1 MNKEELVNK
10 IMDNFYEGMSEDERH
25 LLIRVLN
32 AVKNIK
38 DISKEPS
45 KDLFEIQKT
54 WDKVSSKLY
63 NNNKVSIK
71 LYNNSIRNS
80 DVIFKSNANDFKF
93 EDYASN
99 HGKLDETTSD
109 EFRKNDIGYLNTK
122 VEISDKNIY
131 KLETRLL
138 EDYIMA
144 DDCLKNYESDK
155 AKKKILILLTE
166 MEILLKMQIT
176 FPSQLP
182 SCIDSL
188 TSKESVK
195 KRGKIKHGK

>member
-10 IMDNFYEGMSEDERH
+10 IMDNFYKGMPDDERH
-25 LLIRVLN
+25 LLIRMLN
-32 AVKNIK
+32 AVKNSK
-38 DISKEPS
+38 DVSKEPS

-54 WDKVSSKLY
+54 LDKVSSKLY
-63 NNNKVSIK
+63 NNNIK
-71 LYNNSIRNS
+71 NLN
-80 DVIFKSNANDFKF
+80 VIFKNNIKGPNDFKF
-93 EDYASN
+93 KDYTYSN
-99 HGKLDETTSD
+99 DNLNVVTLDE
-109 EFRKNDIGYLNTK
+109 FIKNDINYFNNDSK
-122 VEISDKNIY
+122 ISSKNMY

-144 DDCLKNYESDK
+144 DDCLKNYENDK

-195 KRGKIKHGK
+195 KRGEIKHGR

>member
-10 IMDNFYEGMSEDERH
+10 IMDNFYEGMPEDKRH

-38 DISKEPS
+38 DMSKEPS

-54 WDKVSSKLY
+54 WDKVSS
-63 NNNKVSIK
+63 K

-109 EFRKNDIGYLNTK
+109 EFRKNDISYLKTK

-195 KRGKIKHGK
+195 KRGEIKHGK

>member
-10 IMDNFYEGMSEDERH
+10 IMDNFYEGMPEDKRH

-38 DISKEPS
+38 DMSKEPS

-54 WDKVSSKLY
+54 WDKVSS
-63 NNNKVSIK
+63 K

-109 EFRKNDIGYLNTK
+109 EFRKNDISYLKTK

-182 SCIDSL
+182 SCVDSL

-195 KRGKIKHGK
+195 KRGEIKHGK

>member
-1 MNKEELVNK
+1 MNKEELFNK
-10 IMDNFYEGMSEDERH
+10 IMDNFYEGMPEYKRH

-38 DISKEPS
+38 DMSKEPS

-54 WDKVSSKLY
+54 WDKVSS
-63 NNNKVSIK
+63 K

-109 EFRKNDIGYLNTK
+109 EFRKNDISYLKTK

-195 KRGKIKHGK
+195 KRGEIKHGK

>member
-10 IMDNFYEGMSEDERH
+10 IMDNFYEGMPEDERH

-63 NNNKVSIK
+63 NN
-71 LYNNSIRNS
+71 SIRNS

-93 EDYASN
+93 EDYAIN

-109 EFRKNDIGYLNTK
+109 EFRKNDISYLKTK

-195 KRGKIKHGK
+195 KRGEIKHGK

>member
-10 IMDNFYEGMSEDERH
+10 IMDNFYKGMPDDERH
-25 LLIRVLN
+25 LLIRMLN
-32 AVKNIK
+32 AVKNSK
-38 DISKEPS
+38 DVSKEPS

-63 NNNKVSIK
+63 NNSIK
-71 LYNNSIRNS
+71 NS
-80 DVIFKSNANDFKF
+80 DVIFKSNIKGPNDFKF
-93 EDYASN
+93 KNYTYNNDN
-99 HGKLDETTSD
+99 LNVVTLDE
-109 EFRKNDIGYLNTK
+109 FIKNDINYFNNDSK
-122 VEISDKNIY
+122 ISSKNMY

-144 DDCLKNYESDK
+144 DDCLKNYENDK

-195 KRGKIKHGK
+195 KRGEIKHGR

>member
-10 IMDNFYEGMSEDERH
+10 IMDNFYEGMPDDERH
-25 LLIRVLN
+25 LLIRMLN
-32 AVKNIK
+32 AVKNSK
-38 DISKEPS
+38 DVSKEPS

-63 NNNKVSIK
+63 NNSIK
-71 LYNNSIRNS
+71 NS
-80 DVIFKSNANDFKF
+80 DVIFKSNIKVPNDFKF
-93 EDYASN
+93 EDYAFN
-99 HGKLDETTSD
+99 HGKLDETTPD
-109 EFRKNDIGYLNTK
+109 EFRKNDIGYLKAKT
-122 VEISDKNIY
+122 EISDKNIY

-195 KRGKIKHGK
+195 KRGEIKHGR

>member
-10 IMDNFYEGMSEDERH
+10 IMDNFHEGMPEDERH

-32 AVKNIK
+32 AVKNSK
-38 DISKEPS
+38 DVSKEPS

-63 NNNKVSIK
+63 NN
-71 LYNNSIRNS
+71 SIRNS
-80 DVIFKSNANDFKF
+80 DVIFKSNTNDFKF

-109 EFRKNDIGYLNTK
+109 EFRKNDISYLKTK

-195 KRGKIKHGK
+195 KRGEIKHGK

>member
-10 IMDNFYEGMSEDERH
+10 IMDNFYEGMPEYKRH

-38 DISKEPS
+38 DMSKEPS

-54 WDKVSSKLY
+54 WDKVSS
-63 NNNKVSIK
+63 K

-109 EFRKNDIGYLNTK
+109 EFRKNDISYLKTK

-195 KRGKIKHGK
+195 KRGEIKHGK

>member
-10 IMDNFYEGMSEDERH
+10 IMDNFYEGMPEYKRH

-54 WDKVSSKLY
+54 WDKVSS
-63 NNNKVSIK
+63 K

-109 EFRKNDIGYLNTK
+109 EFRKNDISYLKTK

-195 KRGKIKHGK
+195 KRGEIKHGK

>member
-10 IMDNFYEGMSEDERH
+10 IMDNFYEGMPEDERH

-54 WDKVSSKLY
+54 WDKVSS
-63 NNNKVSIK
+63 K

-109 EFRKNDIGYLNTK
+109 EFRKNDISYLKTN